1 LMFPTAK
8 DGEGERVVAVIDDD
22 ESVREALRGL
32 FQSVGLVTEIY
43 GSVQAFLDAGRLE
56 RAGCIV
62 LDIRLSER
70 SGLEFQEALARS
82 GAAQSVV
89 LISGHVDVQMAVRA
103 MKAGAVD
110 VLTKPVREQDLLE
123 AVNRALAADQHRREE
138 TKDDQALRA
147 RHQTL
152 SERERQVFAL
162 VAAGLLNKQI
172 ADRVAITEATV
183 KLHRGQVMKKMGAI
197 SLADLVRMADRF
209 GQSRS
214 GPGALSGTSRRRRD
228 APPRARRPQ
237 ASLRKSR
244 NRPLYCAGFSFIVRC
259 EQPVITA
266 RRVWPATP
274 SRRVSWQSR
283 VTSSNSP
290 VVIRVF

>member
-1 LMFPTAK
+1 MLAK
-8 DGEGERVVAVIDDD
+8 DAEGERVVAVIDDD

-43 GSVQAFLDAGRLE
+43 GAVQEFVDAGGLK

-62 LDIRLSER
+62 LDIRLPGR

-123 AVNRALAADQHRREE
+123 AVNRALAADQQRREDAR
-138 TKDDQALRA
+138 DDEALRA
-147 RHQTL
+147 RYLTL
-152 SERERQVFAL
+152 SERERQVLTL
-162 VAAGLLNKQI
+162 VATGLLNKQI

-183 KLHRGQVMKKMGAI
+183 KLHRSQVMKKMEAE
-197 SLADLVRMADRF
+197 SLPDLVRMADRLAKAEA
-209 GQSRS
+209 
-214 GPGALSGTSRRRRD
+214 GPGL
-228 APPRARRPQ
+228 
-237 ASLRKSR
+237 
-244 NRPLYCAGFSFIVRC
+244 
-259 EQPVITA
+259 
-266 RRVWPATP
+266 
-274 SRRVSWQSR
+274 
-283 VTSSNSP
+283 
-290 VVIRVF
+290 